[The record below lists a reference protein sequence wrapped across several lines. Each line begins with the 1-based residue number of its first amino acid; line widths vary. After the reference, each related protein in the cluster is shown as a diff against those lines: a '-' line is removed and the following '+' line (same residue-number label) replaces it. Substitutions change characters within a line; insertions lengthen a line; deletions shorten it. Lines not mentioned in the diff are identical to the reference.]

1 MTTDG
6 DDEMVMIWV
15 AGNDET
21 WLNETKTGDET
32 EVGKAKTETYGEY
45 ETKAV
50 W

>member
-6 DDEMVMIWV
+6 DDGMVMIWV

-21 WLNETKTGDET
+21 SLSETKTGDET
-32 EVGKAKTETYGEY
+32 DVGKAKAETDGEY